1 MKKTLITGTLVA
13 AGLVLGAPLA
23 HADSDKYAYIA
34 ALNKVAEP
42 GTEDSQLNNGYV
54 ICEALNQHQDAV
66 SVMTQVA
73 PRANLTIDWS
83 GYMVGA
89 RDPLPLPRADLA
101 DRRAARRGP
110 VGARSVL
117 GDPGIR
123 PMTVQHVTGRPCLGA
138 GLCSPLRP
146 WPEVVS
152 SRPR

>member
-1 MKKTLITGTLVA
+1 MKKTLIAGTLVA

-23 HADSDKYAYIA
+23 HADSDKYAYLA

-89 RDPLPLPRADLA
+89 AIRYLCPEQTWQIEELHDADQ
-101 DRRAARRGP
+101 
-110 VGARSVL
+110 SV
-117 GDPGIR
+117 PG
-123 PMTVQHVTGRPCLGA
+123 
-138 GLCSPLRP
+138 
-146 WPEVVS
+146 VS
-152 SRPR
+152 SAILGFGP